1 MLRQDNGQI
10 FLDEKSGL
18 QMHLPNRFSSPA
30 AAYASAVLSP
40 EGRGIG

>member
-18 QMHLPNRFSSPA
+18 QMHLPNQILLTRSRLRVCCP
-30 AAYASAVLSP
+30 LP
-40 EGRGIG
+40 